1 MSHHAATDRPSVTIP
16 MLQQRARDG
25 QRLVMTTAYDA
36 VTARLA
42 DPIVDMILVGD
53 SVGNV
58 CLGFDN
64 TLPVSMA
71 MMNHHLEAVART
83 RPRALLVADMP
94 YLSYHLSLDDTLCNA
109 GGFLQRGAAAVKLEG
124 GAKRVE
130 TIRALVECE
139 IPVMGHLGLTPQ
151 SVHAMGGFKVQGRGA
166 QDAIRILEDAHRLQE
181 AGCFALVLEG
191 IPSEL
196 AARITE
202 SLSIPTIGIGAGPH
216 CSGQVLVLHDVLGL
230 TQGHRPKFVRTYVD
244 GFDVLQQALAQW
256 AEDVRS
262 GAFPSAA
269 ESYALPAEAQAAVA
283 AWTPT
288 SVHPLMRPLMLTF
301 RTIKSL
307 TQCLRGY
314 RTSSL
319 RVGFV
324 PTMGFL
330 HEGHRALIEESVAR
344 CDITVVSIFVNPTQF
359 GPERGSRPL
368 SPRPGRRSRAL
379 PQGRREHD
387 LPARCQRDLSARL
400 PDHCR
405 ARPRGRTAV
414 RRCPARAF
422 PRGRYCGRPS
432 CSTSCSRMS
441 PSSARRTSS
450 NVP

>member
-1 MSHHAATDRPSVTIP
+1 MSHHAATERLPITIP
-16 MLQQRARDG
+16 MLQQRVREG

-64 TLPVSMA
+64 TLPVSLA

-109 GGFLQRGAAAVKLEG
+109 GGFLQRGASAVKLEG

-130 TIRALVECE
+130 TVQALVECE

-196 AARITE
+196 AARVTQ
-202 SLSIPTIGIGAGPH
+202 SLSIPTIGIGAGPE

-244 GFDVLQQALAQW
+244 GFHVLQQALAQW

-262 GAFPSAA
+262 GAFPSPA
-269 ESYALPAEAQAAVA
+269 ESYALPAEAHAALA
-283 AWTPT
+283 AWTP
-288 SVHPLMRPLMLTF
+288 R
-301 RTIKSL
+301 
-307 TQCLRGY
+307 
-314 RTSSL
+314 SS
-319 RVGFV
+319 
-324 PTMGFL
+324 T
-330 HEGHRALIEESVAR
+330 
-344 CDITVVSIFVNPTQF
+344 
-359 GPERGSRPL
+359 
-368 SPRPGRRSRAL
+368 RS
-379 PQGRREHD
+379 
-387 LPARCQRDLSARL
+387 
-400 PDHCR
+400 
-405 ARPRGRTAV
+405 
-414 RRCPARAF
+414 
-422 PRGRYCGRPS
+422 
-432 CSTSCSRMS
+432 
-441 PSSARRTSS
+441 
-450 NVP
+450 

>member
-1 MSHHAATDRPSVTIP
+1 MSHHAATERLPITIP
-16 MLQQRARDG
+16 MLQQWVREG

-83 RPRALLVADMP
+83 KPRALLVADMP
-94 YLSYHLSLDDTLCNA
+94 YLSYHLNLDDTLCNA
-109 GGFLQRGAAAVKLEG
+109 GGFLQRGASAVKLEG

-130 TIRALVECE
+130 TVQALVECE

-196 AARITE
+196 ATRITQ
-202 SLSIPTIGIGAGPH
+202 SLSIPTIGVGAGPE

-230 TQGHRPKFVRTYVD
+230 TQGHRPRFVRTYVD
-244 GFDVLQQALAQW
+244 GFHVLQQALAQW
-256 AEDVRS
+256 AEDVRG

-269 ESYALPAEAQAAVA
+269 EAYALPAEAQAAVA
-283 AWTPT
+283 AWTP
-288 SVHPLMRPLMLTF
+288 
-301 RTIKSL
+301 
-307 TQCLRGY
+307 Y
-314 RTSSL
+314 
-319 RVGFV
+319 
-324 PTMGFL
+324 
-330 HEGHRALIEESVAR
+330 
-344 CDITVVSIFVNPTQF
+344 TVT
-359 GPERGSRPL
+359 
-368 SPRPGRRSRAL
+368 RS
-379 PQGRREHD
+379 
-387 LPARCQRDLSARL
+387 
-400 PDHCR
+400 
-405 ARPRGRTAV
+405 
-414 RRCPARAF
+414 
-422 PRGRYCGRPS
+422 
-432 CSTSCSRMS
+432 
-441 PSSARRTSS
+441 
-450 NVP
+450 